1 MEKIENT
8 SYEFNYAE
16 YEILYRFIFKNS
28 KSFDNLVYQVEKVNP
43 GDSII
48 DSENQYLFKFH
59 IDIIINI
66 AKTQNYPVPY
76 INSKYEEEI

>member
-28 KSFDNLVYQVEKVNP
+28 KSFDNLVY
-43 GDSII
+43 
-48 DSENQYLFKFH
+48 
-59 IDIIINI
+59 
-66 AKTQNYPVPY
+66 
-76 INSKYEEEI
+76 